1 MTHTANQPTRAWRM
15 AQDGLNSFEPNYYI
29 NISTT
34 SSMHRWESVSWTG
47 KKREEKEMKRDDA
60 VQQTVCTVGNRSAG
74 RGERN
79 EKKKR

>member
-47 KKREEKEMKRDDA
+47 KKREEKEMKREEMERDDA
-60 VQQTVCTVGNRSAG
+60 HRQPTDQSVENGAG
-74 RGERN
+74 R
-79 EKKKR
+79 